1 MPAIVPTPLHSCRI
15 AEPPRP
21 ASASPAQSKRKQ
33 PKTFFRHRFPHIS
46 RLSLPAWLLLFEER
60 PTPFRFILSRGL
72 KSTNRRFVLPRPDH
86 FPNGVVSTIVSFGHF
101 SSCPYCRAH
110 VSARAN
116 ANPFI
121 LGGGPQG
128 NDAFLCLDIFAVPAC
143 ESRD

>member
-1 MPAIVPTPLHSCRI
+1 MPAIVPTLSHSCRI

-21 ASASPAQSKRKQ
+21 ASGSPAQSKPKQ

-72 KSTNRRFVLPRPDH
+72 KSTNRRFVLRRPDH

-101 SSCPYCRAH
+101 LFVPLLSGTRIRLSKCQ
-110 VSARAN
+110 
-116 ANPFI
+116 PFHPR
-121 LGGGPQG
+121 GW
-128 NDAFLCLDIFAVPAC
+128 PAGQ
-143 ESRD
+143 